1 MGDKPL
7 KFGGWGLSKTGG
19 RESAVKATENKKWMV
34 TKKKTNPAK
43 KTKIKKSIFFH
54 NGARE
59 NRPLTPTKKDPR
71 TTLWT
76 TGTSGEALFD
86 KPLNTFAVIRYIGT

>member
-1 MGDKPL
+1 
-7 KFGGWGLSKTGG
+7 
-19 RESAVKATENKKWMV
+19 MV
-34 TKKKTNPAK
+34 TKQESEWKRKRRKNKKN
-43 KTKIKKSIFFH
+43 KSKCFFH

-59 NRPLTPTKKDPR
+59 NTLTPTKKAPR
-71 TTLWT
+71 AALWT